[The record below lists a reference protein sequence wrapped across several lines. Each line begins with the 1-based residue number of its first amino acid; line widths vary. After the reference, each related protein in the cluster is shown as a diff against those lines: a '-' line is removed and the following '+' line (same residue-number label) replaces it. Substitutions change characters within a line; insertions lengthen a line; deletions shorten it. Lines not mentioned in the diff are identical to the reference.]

1 MLAIYEK
8 GNELQSPS
16 WTFSKIFKTSLR
28 NLVSGLF
35 LVQAEDC
42 KCGNSVNQF
51 VLYATYFY
59 PLKTWVHWYIG
70 KACIGHNWVE
80 MKFIYISRITFLN
93 IPLHVTKV
101 LSSFEE
107 CRILLLYRRG
117 HQGSSIKK
125 DILKKMA
132 IIRKKPPVLG
142 SLFNNFAVLKAYKF
156 IKQRIQ
162 HRCFPVEI
170 VKFLKNTYFEEHL
183 RTAVFILYK
192 KVMPI
197 ATLSQQFQ
205 KLYQLQVVHWTA

>member
-1 MLAIYEK
+1 MVTSFKKGTSRALQKKGTLTKKFGEFDYPPGPLLRGGGGSQTPQISNFTELEKHSRLKAAVSMLAIYEK

-101 LSSFEE
+101 LSSFGE
-107 CRILLLYRRG
+107 RRNPVTL
-117 HQGSSIKK
+117 QK
-125 DILKKMA
+125 
-132 IIRKKPPVLG
+132 RPPG
-142 SLFNNFAVLKAYKF
+142 TF
-156 IKQRIQ
+156 
-162 HRCFPVEI
+162 
-170 VKFLKNTYFEEHL
+170 
-183 RTAVFILYK
+183 YK
-192 KVMPI
+192 KR
-197 ATLSQQFQ
+197 SS
-205 KLYQLQVVHWTA
+205 

>member
-1 MLAIYEK
+1 M
-8 GNELQSPS
+8 SSS

-101 LSSFEE
+101 LSSFGE
-107 CRILLLYRRG
+107 CRDPVTLQKRSPGTFY
-117 HQGSSIKK
+117 KK
-125 DILKKMA
+125 AALKKLA

-142 SLFNNFAVLKAYKF
+142 SLFNNFAALKAYKF
-156 IKQRIQ
+156 IK
-162 HRCFPVEI
+162 
-170 VKFLKNTYFEEHL
+170 
-183 RTAVFILYK
+183 
-192 KVMPI
+192 
-197 ATLSQQFQ
+197 
-205 KLYQLQVVHWTA
+205 